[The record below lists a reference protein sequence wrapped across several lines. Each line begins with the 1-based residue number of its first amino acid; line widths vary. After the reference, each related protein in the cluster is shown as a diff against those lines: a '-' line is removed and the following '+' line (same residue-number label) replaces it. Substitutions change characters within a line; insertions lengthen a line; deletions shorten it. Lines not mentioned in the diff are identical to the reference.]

1 MIKFILMKNSNEIIE
16 ILKKKMPELAKEY
29 AVERLGIFGSF
40 SDGSYDNDSDVDI
53 LVDFKKPVGWKF
65 FTLEIYLEKILGRK
79 VDLVTRNALK
89 AQIRDSILS
98 RVKYI

>member
-1 MIKFILMKNSNEIIE
+1 MKKDEEIIG
-16 ILKKKMPELAKEY
+16 ILRKSMPELAEKY
-29 AVERLGIFGSF
+29 SVERLGIFGSF

>member
-1 MIKFILMKNSNEIIE
+1 MKKDEEIIG
-16 ILKKKMPELAKEY
+16 ILKKTMPELAEEY
-29 AVERLGIFGSF
+29 SVERLGIFGSF

-65 FTLEIYLEKILGRK
+65 FTLELYLQKILGRK

-89 AQIRDSILS
+89 SQIRDSILS